1 MEYNDL
7 IIIILL
13 VVLIMTILFKYD
25 VVGSNNLK
33 VNYNNEKQQNLDN
46 LYYNKEQF
54 NINKKKNLGNPYEYE
69 KHMERPNNIPNM
81 SNTDIDTRL
90 NTSNRNNKI
99 YRNKLDDIETE
110 LEYQTENTNIQDSDQ
125 HILVENKSK
134 NKNKSIL
141 KKSSNKQMP
150 SEIANSIYNKQNI
163 KSNNKKVIIDDY
175 SEMDN
180 IKSLNSMDNTLSDIM
195 STL

>member
-25 VVGSNNLK
+25 VVGSNNFK

-46 LYYNKEQF
+46 LYYNREQ
-54 NINKKKNLGNPYEYE
+54 INTNKKNLSNS
-69 KHMERPNNIPNM
+69 HDSDNHL
-81 SNTDIDTRL
+81 SNTV

-99 YRNKLDDIETE
+99 YRNKLEEIYDTE
-110 LEYQTENTNIQDSDQ
+110 LENQTENTNIHDSDRQ
-125 HILVENKSK
+125 VYVDNKTK

>member
-25 VVGSNNLK
+25 IVGSNNLK

-46 LYYNKEQF
+46 LYYNREQL
-54 NINKKKNLGNPYEYE
+54 NTNKKILSNPHEFDNN
-69 KHMERPNNIPNM
+69 KPN
-81 SNTDIDTRL
+81 IDSRL
-90 NTSNRNNKI
+90 ITSSNRNNKT
-99 YRNKLDDIETE
+99 YRNKLSEIESE
-110 LEYQTENTNIQDSDQ
+110 FENQTENTNMYDSDR
-125 HILVENKSK
+125 HVYVENKTK

-175 SEMDN
+175 SEMEN

-195 STL
+195 SIL

>member
-33 VNYNNEKQQNLDN
+33 ANYNNEKQQNLDN
-46 LYYNKEQF
+46 SYYNREQL
-54 NINKKKNLGNPYEYE
+54 NINKKKILSNPHEFDN
-69 KHMERPNNIPNM
+69 HIPNM
-81 SNTDIDTRL
+81 SNIDTRL
-90 NTSNRNNKI
+90 ITSSNRNNKT
-99 YRNKLDDIETE
+99 YRNKLSEIESE
-110 LEYQTENTNIQDSDQ
+110 VENQTENTNMYDSDR
-125 HILVENKSK
+125 HVYVENKTK

-175 SEMDN
+175 SEMEN

>member
-25 VVGSNNLK
+25 VVSSKNLK
-33 VNYNNEKQQNLDN
+33 VNPNNEVQQNSDN
-46 LYYNKEQF
+46 LYYNREHF
-54 NINKKKNLGNPYEYE
+54 NTNKKKILS
-69 KHMERPNNIPNM
+69 HDSINNK
-81 SNTDIDTRL
+81 
-90 NTSNRNNKI
+90 SNRNNKT
-99 YRNKLDDIETE
+99 YRNNLDDIEVE
-110 LEYQTENTNIQDSDQ
+110 VEEHTENTNMPELYTQIYLD
-125 HILVENKSK
+125 NKT
-134 NKNKSIL
+134 KNKSIL
-141 KKSSNKQMP
+141 KKSSNKKMS

-175 SEMDN
+175 SEMEN